1 MAGAQTMT
9 LILASASPRR
19 RALLQQIG
27 VETFVAPVAIDETP
41 WHDEAARDYVQRM
54 AAEKAAAAWPQH
66 GGTRALLAADTI
78 GELDGEI
85 LIKPRDRVDAET
97 MLQRMSGRA
106 HTIMTAVS
114 LISDRGLSSIL
125 CTTKVVFRQLDKD
138 LIRAYVA
145 TGEAN
150 DKAGAYG
157 IQERGAV
164 LVDRIEGS
172 YSNVVG
178 LPLAETLQLLKQQ
191 GLGTDWYE

>member
-1 MAGAQTMT
+1 M
-9 LILASASPRR
+9 
-19 RALLQQIG
+19 
-27 VETFVAPVAIDETP
+27 
-41 WHDEAARDYVQRM
+41 
-54 AAEKAAAAWPQH
+54 
-66 GGTRALLAADTI
+66 
-78 GELDGEI
+78 
-85 LIKPRDRVDAET
+85 
-97 MLQRMSGRA
+97 
-106 HTIMTAVS
+106 
-114 LISDRGLSSIL
+114 
-125 CTTKVVFRQLDKD
+125 VFRQLDKD

>member
-1 MAGAQTMT
+1 MSDTPGKP

-19 RALLQQIG
+19 LALLRQIG
-27 VETFVAPVAIDETP
+27 VSVQVAPVAIDETP
-41 WHDEAARDYVQRM
+41 ARDELARDYVQRM
-54 AAEKAAAAWPQH
+54 ASEKAAAGWRKHPEA
-66 GGTRALLAADTI
+66 GALLAADTI

-85 LIKPRDRVDAET
+85 LIKPTDRPDAET

-106 HTIMTAVS
+106 HTIMTAVT
-114 LISDRGLSSIL
+114 LISDTGLSSIL
-125 CTTKVVFRQLDKD
+125 CSTKVFFRHLDRD
-138 LIRAYVA
+138 LIQAYVA
-145 TGEAN
+145 TGEAD

-178 LPLAETLQLLKQQ
+178 LPLAETLQLLRQQ

>member
-1 MAGAQTMT
+1 MSDTQSKA

-19 RALLQQIG
+19 LALLQQIG
-27 VETFVAPVAIDETP
+27 IAVQVAPVAIDETP
-41 WHDEAARDYVQRM
+41 KPSESALDYVQRM
-54 AAEKAAAAWPQH
+54 AQEKAVAAWSQH
-66 GGTRALLAADTI
+66 NGASALLAADTI
-78 GELDGEI
+78 GDLDGDI
-85 LIKPRDRVDAET
+85 LIKPTDRDDAET

-106 HTIMTAVS
+106 HTIMTAVA
-114 LISDRGLSSIL
+114 LINDAGLSSL
-125 CTTKVVFRQLDKD
+125 VCSTKVFFRPLDRS

-145 TGEAN
+145 TGEAD

-178 LPLAETLQLLKQQ
+178 LPLAETLQLLRRQ